1 LELIKDYDLKIHYH
15 PGKANVLADA
25 LSRKA
30 YCHHLVTQAPELCE
44 EMMKLNLSVVPYS
57 CNYNISVQ
65 PVLDDRIKKAQPSD
79 KKLMVIKTLTGED
92 RAPNFRVDRDGFLWF
107 QERLCVPKQGHYWQ
121 TILDEAHNSAYSIH
135 PGATK
140 MYLDLKQKY
149 WWHGMKH
156 DIARFIAYCDVC
168 RRIKAEHQKPS
179 GLLQPLPIP
188 MWKWD
193 EVGMDFI
200 TGLPRTKNGH
210 DSVWVVVDRL
220 TKVAHFIPVR
230 TTYAGDKL
238 AKLYID
244 RIVKFHGV
252 PSRIVSDQGTQFT
265 SRF

>member
-1 LELIKDYDLKIHYH
+1 
-15 PGKANVLADA
+15 
-25 LSRKA
+25 
-30 YCHHLVTQAPELCE
+30 
-44 EMMKLNLSVVPYS
+44 
-57 CNYNISVQ
+57 
-65 PVLDDRIKKAQPSD
+65 
-79 KKLMVIKTLTGED
+79 
-92 RAPNFRVDRDGFLWF
+92 
-107 QERLCVPKQGHYWQ
+107 
-121 TILDEAHNSAYSIH
+121 
-135 PGATK
+135 
-140 MYLDLKQKY
+140 MYLDLKKNY

-156 DIARFIAYCDVC
+156 DIARFVAYYDVC

-244 RIVKFHGV
+244 RIMKLHGV
-252 PSRIVSDQGTQFT
+252 PSRIVSDRCTQFT